1 MYYHNRLPITRDPL
15 LRAGLQFTSS
25 LEPLAGLA
33 PRSLLAGLR
42 TEPRSNSPQNVSNP
56 GVHISTVPLDFI

>member
-1 MYYHNRLPITRDPL
+1 M

-56 GVHISTVPLDFI
+56 GVHISTVPLDFISLNNSDLHFS